1 MIESNVTGHAG
12 ELAVHT
18 WPNLEATWLAVLV
31 HGYGEHLGRYKHVAA
46 ALRDAGAL
54 VVGGD
59 LVGHG
64 GSEGERALIT
74 DVDALV
80 ADVHAVTRS
89 IATPLPTVLI
99 GHSVGGLVAARYAQA
114 HGDELA
120 ALVLSAPVLGAW
132 PGLDLLAEE
141 EEEEEVPDTPIDP
154 SWLSRDED
162 VANAY
167 AADPLVYHGNWHR
180 ETLESL
186 RRALDAVDAGEPL
199 GDLPTLWLHGDD
211 DRLVP
216 IAGTREGTDR
226 IRGTGF
232 TERSYPGARHE
243 VFNETNRDE
252 VLADVVAF
260 VRGTLK
266 L

>member
-31 HGYGEHLGRYKHVAA
+31 HGYGEHLGRYEHVAA
-46 ALRDAGAL
+46 ALHDAGAL

-99 GHSVGGLVAARYAQA
+99 GHSVGGLVASRYAQA
-114 HGDELA
+114 HGEELA

-132 PGLDLLAEE
+132 QGLDPLADK
-141 EEEEEVPDTPIDP
+141 EVPDAPLDP
-154 SWLSRDED
+154 SSLSRDED
-162 VANAY
+162 VATAY

-186 RRALDAVDAGEPL
+186 ERALDAVASGEPRCTATTT
-199 GDLPTLWLHGDD
+199 GWCRSPTPG
-211 DRLVP
+211 RAP
-216 IAGTREGTDR
+216 TASAARRSPSGCTPARGTRCSTRPTATRCSPTWSLSSGR
-226 IRGTGF
+226 
-232 TERSYPGARHE
+232 P
-243 VFNETNRDE
+243 
-252 VLADVVAF
+252 
-260 VRGTLK
+260 
-266 L
+266 